1 MIFLEQ
7 NTEIYNNDIRAM
19 LQAFFD
25 NEKVVLT
32 KEGARLSLKADFVMD
47 RDVETMVE
55 TGGYVTF
62 TLADEDGYEAS
73 KTVVVNFM
81 DKKLARNPLKAGLYR
96 LLSEYTGK
104 TLPWGS
110 MTGVRPTKVATEM
123 LERGVPE
130 EQIHKVYTDTYLT
143 IDQKAD
149 I

>member
-81 DKKLARNPLKAGLYR
+81 DKK
-96 LLSEYTGK
+96 
-104 TLPWGS
+104 
-110 MTGVRPTKVATEM
+110 
-123 LERGVPE
+123 
-130 EQIHKVYTDTYLT
+130 
-143 IDQKAD
+143 
-149 I
+149 